1 MIDNTTLIALD
12 SFLADHKLFIRN
24 KPLISD
30 LSLAELLETDVKLLR
45 RKVSANLSRFPED
58 FMILLSEEECNQF
71 QGSKYAF
78 TELGVFMLTGL
89 IKTDR
94 AAKISIAMVELLVDR
109 MPGMTF
115 SLVDK
120 RKE

>member
-1 MIDNTTLIALD
+1 MPNNPRM
-12 SFLADHKLFIRN
+12 FR
-24 KPLISD
+24 
-30 LSLAELLETDVKLLR
+30 
-45 RKVSANLSRFPED
+45 
-58 FMILLSEEECNQF
+58 SEESNQF
-71 QGSKYAF
+71 QGTKYAF

-109 MPGMTF
+109 LPGMAF

>member
-24 KPLISD
+24 KPLICD
-30 LSLAELLETDVKLLR
+30 LSLAELLQTNVKLLR
-45 RKVSANLSRFPED
+45 RKVSTNLSRFPDD
-58 FMILLSEEECNQF
+58 FMNLLSEEESNQF
-71 QGSKYAF
+71 IGTKYAF
-78 TELGVFMLTGL
+78 SELGVFMMTGI

-109 MPGMTF
+109 MPGIEF
-115 SLVDK
+115 SILGEIK
-120 RKE
+120 G